1 MRIWLLILSI
11 AFSGSLYGYNIGV
24 TAGALLFMERD
35 YQLTHVQAAWFVS
48 AFFWGICASIL
59 FIGYLSDRIGRR
71 KMLLVAPLIL
81 ALATVYMV
89 WYPSDIDGLIIARFI
104 NGIGVAIIAVN
115 VPLYLSEIAAVKVRG
130 RATAAFQLSLC
141 LGILFA
147 SAISLFHTEA
157 AHWQDIFLYAL
168 IPCLV
173 LLIASIVM
181 PESPRW
187 LLLKNQPEL
196 AKQALN
202 RFNDSD
208 AAAIIYDR
216 IISTYHKINKL
227 SWRDIISQRS
237 YVMAIIL
244 VIAICSLNQLTGIN
258 SVLQYDAAVFVRSG
272 IGEHKAAL
280 LGTLLVAGINFIAT
294 VVAMLFIDKI
304 ERRKI
309 LAVNLIGLVVSLSIL
324 ALISWAMPVS
334 VLKSW
339 LILGAVLMFIIFFA
353 IGPGALVWTLAAE
366 LLPLRISGR
375 AMAVAQCFSALAG
388 AISTAIFLP
397 LSERWGFGSAF
408 SVCALFSI
416 IYLWVALKL
425 PDTHGKQLEEIHT
438 Q

>member
-71 KMLLVAPLIL
+71 KMLLAAPLIL

-89 WYPSDIDGLIIARFI
+89 WHSSNIDGLIIARFI

-115 VPLYLSEIAAVKVRG
+115 VPLYLSEIVAVKVRG

-147 SAISLFHTEA
+147 SAISLLHTQA
-157 AHWQDIFLYAL
+157 AHWQNIFLYAL
-168 IPCLV
+168 IPCLI
-173 LLIASIVM
+173 LLIASIAM

-196 AKQALN
+196 AKRALE
-202 RFNDSD
+202 RFNDSEA
-208 AAAIIYDR
+208 AAAIYSH
-216 IISTYHKINKL
+216 IIGAYHKTDKL
-227 SWRDIISQRS
+227 SWHDIFSQRS
-237 YVMAIIL
+237 YVMAILL

-258 SVLQYDAAVFVRSG
+258 SILQYDAAVFVHSG

-280 LGTLLVAGINFIAT
+280 LGTLLVAGINFMATIA
-294 VVAMLFIDKI
+294 AMLFIDKI

-309 LAVNLIGLVVSLSIL
+309 LAVNLIGVVASLSVL
-324 ALISWAMPVS
+324 ALISWMMPVGA
-334 VLKSW
+334 LKSW
-339 LILGAVLMFIIFFA
+339 LLLGAVLMFIIFFA

-366 LLPLRISGR
+366 LLPSRISGR

-388 AISTAIFLP
+388 AVSTAVFLP
-397 LSERWGFGSAF
+397 LAEHWGFGSAF
-408 SVCALFSI
+408 SACALFSVV
-416 IYLWVALKL
+416 YLWVALKL
-425 PDTHGKQLEEIHT
+425 PNTNGKQLEEINIR
-438 Q
+438 